1 MGEDVFVHQEVIN
14 FRKKVKA
21 SIRFQYESHYFL
33 SREPTFEEKEI
44 WLVLHGYGQLAE
56 FFLRKF
62 NSFFSPERLF
72 IAPEGTNYNYLE
84 GFQGRVGANWMT
96 KHERETAIANNHRLL
111 DKLINSLLEKYTEKP
126 KIKVLGFS
134 QGAATATRW
143 ASQWTGKIDTLVLWA
158 GGFALDLNIP
168 EAISAFDESNLILV
182 LGEKDDLITSE
193 SILKQEELI
202 SSLGIP
208 VRRFTFD
215 GGHELDAQ
223 VLGKIINTEK

>member
-1 MGEDVFVHQEVIN
+1 M
-14 FRKKVKA
+14 KK
-21 SIRFQYESHYFL
+21 SIRFEYESHYFL
-33 SREPTFEEKEI
+33 SQEPTYQEDEI
-44 WLVLHGYGQLAE
+44 WLVVHGYGQLAE

-62 NSFFSPERLF
+62 NSFFSQHRLF

-111 DKLINSLLEKYTEKP
+111 DQLLDSVLEKYPGKP

-143 ASQWTGKIDTLVLWA
+143 GSRWNGKIDTFVLWA
-158 GGFALDLNIP
+158 GGFALDLNL
-168 EAISAFDESNLILV
+168 EQAGAAFAETNLILV
-182 LGEKDDLITSE
+182 LGAKDELITPESIAKQEDLI
-193 SILKQEELI
+193 L
-202 SSLGIP
+202 SLGKDVI
-208 VRRFTFD
+208 RLTFD

-223 VLGKIINTEK
+223 VLDKIINAKK